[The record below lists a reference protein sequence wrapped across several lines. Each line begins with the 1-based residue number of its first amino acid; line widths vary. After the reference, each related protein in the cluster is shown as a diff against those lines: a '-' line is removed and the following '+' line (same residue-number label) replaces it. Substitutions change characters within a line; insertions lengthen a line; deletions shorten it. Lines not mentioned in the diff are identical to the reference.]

1 MPDDGRP
8 GGRRA
13 RVGKVGAV
21 ELILIRHGE
30 SMGNV
35 AATEADRS
43 RADRVQ
49 VPARDPDVVLSPAGV
64 EQAEAVGRHLGE
76 WGADEQPQSLWVS
89 PYRRARQ
96 TADAVLATSGLD
108 LVPRVDERL
117 RDRELG
123 ILDALTGRGVRSQY
137 PQEAERRR
145 WLGKFY
151 YRPPGGES
159 WADVALRLR
168 SVLGDIDR
176 EEDGRRVLVVC
187 HDAVITLI
195 RYVCERI
202 EEETLMEE
210 ARRNPVPNG
219 SVTRLLRPSGEG
231 IWTSIARGDT
241 SHLREQDVPVTEH
254 RGERRAR

>member
-1 MPDDGRP
+1 M
-8 GGRRA
+8 
-13 RVGKVGAV
+13 GAV

-35 AATEADRS
+35 AATEADRA
-43 RADRVQ
+43 RADRVR
-49 VPARDPDVVLSPAGV
+49 VPARDPDVVLSPVGE
-64 EQAEAVGRHLGE
+64 EQAAALGRHLGT
-76 WGADEQPQSLWVS
+76 WDADELPQSLWVS

-96 TADAVLATSGLD
+96 TADGVLAASGLD
-108 LVPRVDERL
+108 LSARVDERL

-123 ILDALTGRGVRSQY
+123 ILDALTGRGVRARH
-137 PQEAERRR
+137 PEEAERRT

-168 SVLGDIDR
+168 SVLADIDR
-176 EEDGRRVLVVC
+176 DEDGKRVLVVC

-202 EEETLMEE
+202 EVETLMED

-219 SVTRLLRPSGEG
+219 SVTRLIRPSGEG
-231 IWTSIARGDT
+231 TWTSIARGDVE
-241 SHLREQDVPVTEH
+241 HLREQDAPVTEH
-254 RGERRAR
+254 RGERRGR